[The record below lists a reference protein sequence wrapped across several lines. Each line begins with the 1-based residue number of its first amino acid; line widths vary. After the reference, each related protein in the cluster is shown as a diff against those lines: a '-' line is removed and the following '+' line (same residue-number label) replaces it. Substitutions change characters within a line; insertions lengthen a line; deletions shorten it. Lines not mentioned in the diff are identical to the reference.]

1 MTFSFTGNDNL
12 QINLPAPLPMGILDS
27 LMVDYEGAPNST
39 GFGSFETTIHAGVPL
54 MWTLSEPYGAKVWW
68 PCKQDLNDKID
79 SIDVLVTTPMPYRA
93 ASNGVLVEEAVSGNT
108 VRYHWR
114 HRYPIPAY
122 LIAFAVTD
130 YATFS
135 DYVYLPDGDSIE
147 ILNYVFHP
155 DLIQGQNELS
165 STVEIME
172 LYNDLFGI
180 YPFADEKYGHAQ
192 FGWGGGME
200 HQTMSFMGGFS
211 YGLQAHELAHQWF
224 GDKVTCGSWED
235 IWLNEGFATYL
246 TGLTSLYLGTPQE
259 WESWKT
265 NNLNNIIS
273 QPDGSVWVDDT
284 TSVGRI
290 FSGRLSYKKGA
301 YVLHMLRWQLGD
313 DAFYQGIQNYLN
325 DPALA
330 YGYARTPDLQQH
342 LEASSGQDLEV
353 FFDQWFYGEGYP
365 SYHAIWEP
373 TSNGIRIQLD
383 QTTSDPSIAFF
394 QMPVPV
400 RVNASGL
407 DTILRLDH
415 QFSGQVFEIELP
427 DQPLS
432 LEVDPEK
439 WLISGNNTVEMA
451 AVGTEVWSEMGLHVV
466 LAPNPVSS
474 HLQVYA
480 RSSDQAFSLK
490 IYDLVGR
497 LMYE

>member
-1 MTFSFTGNDNL
+1 
-12 QINLPAPLPMGILDS
+12 
-27 LMVDYEGAPNST
+27 
-39 GFGSFETTIHAGVPL
+39 
-54 MWTLSEPYGAKVWW
+54 
-68 PCKQDLNDKID
+68 LNDKID

-172 LYNDLFGI
+172 LYNELFGI

-313 DAFYQGIQNYLN
+313 DAFYQGLQNYLN

-342 LEASSGQDLEV
+342 LEASSGQDLDV
-353 FFDQWFYGEGYP
+353 FFNQWFYGEGFP

-373 TSNGIRIQLD
+373 TSNGVRIQLD
-383 QTTSDPSIAFF
+383 QSTSDPSIGFF

-400 RVNASGL
+400 RVSAAGL
-407 DTILRLDH
+407 DTMLRLDH

-427 DQPLS
+427 VQPLS
-432 LEVDPEK
+432 MEVDPEK

-451 AVGTEVWSEMGLHVV
+451 AVGTEVWSEMGLYVV

-480 RSSDQAFSLK
+480 RFSDQAFSLK

-497 LMYE
+497 LMYESNAEQTTYFIPIQNWQSGLYLVQLGKDGETITHKIYKQ